1 MNNYKLYTTK
11 GCIVCQ
17 RVKSLIESQQL
28 NVEVIEAEDEEIV
41 KFREMNIRSFP
52 VLIISEE
59 KYVSGK
65 AAGEYLAANLERLKK
80 K

>member
-52 VLIISEE
+52 ILLINQEKDIHGMEVGHYISMNIET
-59 KYVSGK
+59 
-65 AAGEYLAANLERLKK
+65 LKRK
-80 K
+80 

>member
-28 NVEVIEAEDEEIV
+28 NIEVIEAEDRDIIS
-41 KFREMNIRSFP
+41 FREMNIRTFP
-52 VLIISEE
+52 ILLINQE
-59 KYVSGK
+59 KYIHGMEVGH
-65 AAGEYLAANLERLKK
+65 YLSMNIEELRKK
-80 K
+80 

>member
-1 MNNYKLYTTK
+1 
-11 GCIVCQ
+11 
-17 RVKSLIESQQL
+17 
-28 NVEVIEAEDEEIV
+28 
-41 KFREMNIRSFP
+41 MNIRSFP